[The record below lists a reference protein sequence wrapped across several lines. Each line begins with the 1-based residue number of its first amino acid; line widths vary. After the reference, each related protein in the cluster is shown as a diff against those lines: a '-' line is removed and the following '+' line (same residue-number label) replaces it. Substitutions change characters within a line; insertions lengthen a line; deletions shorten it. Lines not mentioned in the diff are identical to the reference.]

1 MLTYL
6 TAHTPQIGK
15 GHVMSQECRDW
26 LRNSKTEKLFIFIPD
41 ARDYTQFVEETK
53 LCVSKTCQV
62 TTVMLKP
69 LGSDFESPNE
79 IQALAWD
86 NLNTI
91 TSQMDT
97 NAPKTMF
104 LGRGPAL
111 HDHLMWLAAK
121 CRDGV
126 KTIHFDDKGI
136 VETEAIPPS
145 IDENKKGFTTM
156 AGLIENHVEDIVKQ
170 RAQNVGW
177 SHAHRL
183 AGRPGGALESGIRKA
198 LTPAINAGM
207 VELLEVDGGKT
218 VSYKIAPKGIE
229 AAILAYSKARKLS
242 QEPQREVL
250 MSFARLPKIQRQNE
264 EEQIMPFSFFNMIAP
279 LQPVDGLICVLQ
291 HHEDSIDGTHIMTL
305 NQACERFQDSRIIGN
320 LRHVRQSLEHRCME
334 DSILFSNHVVVINP
348 KPNTATSLD
357 FTTQLLA
364 ALNEFEK
371 MHGGHRLRIDMTGP
385 LTQIRSSAS
394 MLGLN
399 MHARMTY
406 TVKPDS
412 KHSKKHHSINLP
424 GMEAF
429 EAFQQV
435 SKVNKNNQYDVKM
448 LKVLLA
454 YEHQTIESE
463 PDEFDFFEDVA
474 HKQEPPTLP
483 ELLKFAKENTPDGA
497 DRIPNEQGNR
507 VVKRLR
513 LRGLVAV
520 TVLRDK
526 AKTRYE
532 LTDIGHF
539 VASQLA
545 HMEEG
550 ASSA

>member
-1 MLTYL
+1 MLSYL

-385 LTQIRSSAS
+385 LTQVRSSAS

>member
-385 LTQIRSSAS
+385 LTQVRSSAS

>member
-1 MLTYL
+1 MFTYL
-6 TAHTPQIGK
+6 TAHTLQTGK
-15 GHVMSQECRDW
+15 EYAMSQECRNW
-26 LRNSKTEKLFIFIPD
+26 LRNSNTEKLFIFAPD
-41 ARDYTQFVEETK
+41 GRDYTQFVEETK
-53 LCVSKTCQV
+53 LCLNKTCQV
-62 TTVMLKP
+62 TTIMLKP
-69 LGSDFESPNE
+69 LASDFESPDE

-91 TSQMDT
+91 TSQMDAK
-97 NAPKTMF
+97 APKTVF

-126 KTIHFDDKGI
+126 KTIHFDD
-136 VETEAIPPS
+136 VNVTETEAIPPS

-156 AGLIENHVEDIVKQ
+156 AGLLENHVEDIVNQ

-183 AGRPGGALESGIRKA
+183 AGRPGGALESGIRRA
-198 LTPAINAGM
+198 LTPAISSGM

-229 AAILAYSKARKLS
+229 AAILAYSKARELS
-242 QEPQREVL
+242 EEPQREVL

-264 EEQIMPFSFFNMIAP
+264 EEKIVPFSFFSMIAP

-291 HHEDSIDGTHIMTL
+291 HHEDSIEGTHIMTL
-305 NQACERFQDSRIIGN
+305 NQACERFQDSPIIGN

-334 DSILFSNHVVVINP
+334 DSILFSDHVVIINP
-348 KPNTATSLD
+348 KPNTATSLN

-364 ALNEFEK
+364 ALKEFERK
-371 MHGGHRLRIDMTGP
+371 HGGHRLRIDMTGP

-399 MHARMTY
+399 THARMTY
-406 TVKPDS
+406 TIKPDS

-424 GMEAF
+424 GMEAY

-454 YEHQTIESE
+454 YEHQTIQSE
-463 PDEFDFFEDVA
+463 PDEFDFFEDVT
-474 HKQEPPTLP
+474 HEQEPPTLP
-483 ELLKFAKENTPDGA
+483 ELLKFAKENTPNGA

-507 VVKRLR
+507 VIKRLR

-526 AKTRYE
+526 AKTRYQ

-539 VASQLA
+539 VASQLV
-545 HMEEG
+545 HQGEG
-550 ASSA
+550 AASV

>member
-1 MLTYL
+1 MFTYL
-6 TAHTPQIGK
+6 TAHTPLEGVD
-15 GHVMSQECRDW
+15 HAMSEECRDW
-26 LRNSKTEKLFIFIPD
+26 LRNSNTEKLVIFAPD
-41 ARDYTQFVEETK
+41 GRDYSQFFEETK
-53 LCVSKTCQV
+53 RCVGTTCQV

-91 TSQMDT
+91 TSQMDAK
-97 NAPKTMF
+97 APKTMF
-104 LGRGPAL
+104 FGRGPAL

-126 KTIHFDDKGI
+126 KTIHFDD
-136 VETEAIPPS
+136 VNVTETEAIPPS

-156 AGLIENHVEDIVKQ
+156 AGLLENHVEDIVKQ
-170 RAQNVGW
+170 RAENVGW

-198 LTPAINAGM
+198 LTPSINADM

-229 AAILAYSKARKLS
+229 TAILAYSKARELS
-242 QEPQREVL
+242 EEPQREVL
-250 MSFARLPKIQRQNE
+250 ISFARLPRIQRQNA
-264 EEQIMPFSFFNMIAP
+264 EEQIMPFSFFSMIAP

-305 NQACERFQDSRIIGN
+305 NQACERFEDSLIIGN
-320 LRHVRQSLEHRCME
+320 LRHVRQSLEHRCVE
-334 DSILFSNHVVVINP
+334 DSILFSNHVVIINP
-348 KPNTATSLD
+348 KPNTTTSLD

-364 ALNEFEK
+364 ALNEFER
-371 MHGGHRLRIDMTGP
+371 MHGVHRLRIDMTGP
-385 LTQIRSSAS
+385 LAQIRSSAS

-406 TVKPDS
+406 TIKPDS

-424 GMEAF
+424 GMEAY

-435 SKVNKNNQYDVKM
+435 SMVNKNNQYDVKM

-454 YEHQTIESE
+454 YEHQTIQSK

-474 HKQEPPTLP
+474 QEQEPPTLP
-483 ELLKFAKENTPDGA
+483 ELLKFANENTPDGTE
-497 DRIPNEQGNR
+497 RIPKEQGNR
-507 VVKRLR
+507 VIKRLR
-513 LRGLVAV
+513 MRGLVAV

-545 HMEEG
+545 HQEEG
-550 ASSA
+550 AENV

>member
-1 MLTYL
+1 MFTYL
-6 TAHTPQIGK
+6 TAHNPLEGQE
-15 GHVMSQECRDW
+15 HAMSQGCRDW
-26 LRNSKTEKLFIFIPD
+26 LRNSNTEKVIIFAPD
-41 ARDYTQFVEETK
+41 SRDYSEYIEETK
-53 LCVSKTCQV
+53 HCLSATCELE
-62 TTVMLKP
+62 TVMLKP
-69 LGSDFESPNE
+69 LNSDFESPRE
-79 IQALAWD
+79 IQALAWH

-91 TSQMDT
+91 TSKMDAT
-97 NAPKTMF
+97 ASKTIF

-126 KTIHFDDKGI
+126 NTIHFDDKEVI
-136 VETEAIPPS
+136 EAEAISPS
-145 IDENKKGFTTM
+145 IDENKKGFTTL
-156 AGLIENHVEDIVKQ
+156 AGLLQNHVEDISTQ
-170 RAQNVGW
+170 RAENVGW

-183 AGRPGGALESGIRKA
+183 GGHPGGAVESGVRKA
-198 LTPAINAGM
+198 LTPAIDSGM
-207 VELLEVDGGKT
+207 VELLEVDGGKS

-229 AAILAYSKARKLS
+229 AAMLAYSKARKLS
-242 QEPQREVL
+242 EEPQREVL
-250 MSFARLPKIQRQNE
+250 VSFPRLPMIQRQND

-305 NQACERFQDSRIIGN
+305 NQACEKFEDSFIIGN

-348 KPNTATSLD
+348 KPNTTTSLD
-357 FTTQLLA
+357 FITELLA

-371 MHGGHRLRIDMTGP
+371 KHGGHRLRIDMTGP
-385 LTQIRSSAS
+385 LSQVRAS
-394 MLGLN
+394 TSMFGLN

-406 TVKPDS
+406 TLKPGL
-412 KHSKKHHSINLP
+412 KHSKKHHSITLP

-454 YEHQTIESE
+454 YEDQTNESNH
-463 PDEFDFFEDVA
+463 DEFDFFADVA
-474 HKQEPPTLP
+474 QEQEPPTLP

-507 VVKRLR
+507 VIKRLR

-545 HMEEG
+545 HLGEG
-550 ASSA
+550 VASV

>member
-1 MLTYL
+1 LE
-6 TAHTPQIGK
+6 GV
-15 GHVMSQECRDW
+15 GHAMSEECRDW
-26 LRNSKTEKLFIFIPD
+26 LRNSNTEKLVIFLPD
-41 ARDYTQFVEETK
+41 SRDYSQFFEETK
-53 LCVSKTCQV
+53 LCLSKTCQL

-69 LGSDFESPNE
+69 LGSEFESPDE

-91 TSQMDT
+91 TSQMDAE
-97 NAPKTMF
+97 APKTIF

-126 KTIHFDDKGI
+126 KTIHFDD
-136 VETEAIPPS
+136 VNVTETEAIPPS
-145 IDENKKGFTTM
+145 IDENKMGFTTM
-156 AGLIENHVEDIVKQ
+156 AGLLENHVEDIVKQ
-170 RAQNVGW
+170 RAENVGW

-198 LTPAINAGM
+198 LAPAISSRM

-218 VSYKIAPKGIE
+218 VSYKIAPQGIE
-229 AAILAYSKARKLS
+229 AAILAYSKARELS
-242 QEPQREVL
+242 EEPQREVL
-250 MSFARLPKIQRQNE
+250 MSFVRLPRIQRQNE

-305 NQACERFQDSRIIGN
+305 NQACEKFEDSLIIGN
-320 LRHVRQSLEHRCME
+320 LRHVRQSLEHRCIE

-348 KPNTATSLD
+348 KPNTATCLG

-406 TVKPDS
+406 TIKPDS

-424 GMEAF
+424 GMEAYQ
-429 EAFQQV
+429 AFQQV

-448 LKVLLA
+448 LKILWA

-463 PDEFDFFEDVA
+463 HDVFDFFEDVT
-474 HKQEPPTLP
+474 HEQEPPTLP
-483 ELLKFAKENTPDGA
+483 ELLKFATENTPEGA
-497 DRIPNEQGNR
+497 DRIPKEQGNR
-507 VVKRLR
+507 VIKRLR

-539 VASQLA
+539 VASQLV
-545 HMEEG
+545 HLQEG
-550 ASSA
+550 VASV

>member
-6 TAHTPQIGK
+6 TAHTPQIGE

-91 TSQMDT
+91 TSEMDT

-385 LTQIRSSAS
+385 LTQVRSSAS

>member
-1 MLTYL
+1 MSTYL
-6 TAHTPQIGK
+6 TAHPPQIGK

-385 LTQIRSSAS
+385 LTQVRSSAS

>member
-91 TSQMDT
+91 TSEMDT

-385 LTQIRSSAS
+385 LTQVRSSAS

>member
-6 TAHTPQIGK
+6 TAHAPQIGK
-15 GHVMSQECRDW
+15 EHVMSQECRDW
-26 LRNSKTEKLFIFIPD
+26 LGNSKTEKLFIFIPD

-385 LTQIRSSAS
+385 LTQVRSSAS

>member
-242 QEPQREVL
+242 HEPQREVL

-385 LTQIRSSAS
+385 LTQVRSSAS

>member
-348 KPNTATSLD
+348 KLNTATSLD

-385 LTQIRSSAS
+385 LTQVRSSAS

>member
-1 MLTYL
+1 MFTYL
-6 TAHTPQIGK
+6 TAHTLQTGEEYA
-15 GHVMSQECRDW
+15 MSQECRDW
-26 LRNSKTEKLFIFIPD
+26 LRNSNTEKLFIFAPD
-41 ARDYTQFVEETK
+41 GRDYTQFVEETK
-53 LCVSKTCQV
+53 ICLNKACQV
-62 TTVMLKP
+62 TTIMLKP
-69 LGSDFESPNE
+69 LGSDFESPDE

-91 TSQMDT
+91 TSQMDAK
-97 NAPKTMF
+97 APKTMF

-126 KTIHFDDKGI
+126 KTIHFDD
-136 VETEAIPPS
+136 VNVTETEAIPPS

-156 AGLIENHVEDIVKQ
+156 AGLLENHVEDTVKQ
-170 RAQNVGW
+170 RAENVGW

-198 LTPAINAGM
+198 LTPAIKSGM

-229 AAILAYSKARKLS
+229 TAILAYSKARELS
-242 QEPQREVL
+242 EEPQREVL
-250 MSFARLPKIQRQNE
+250 ISFTRLPRIQRQNE
-264 EEQIMPFSFFNMIAP
+264 EEQIMPFSFFGMIAP
-279 LQPVDGLICVLQ
+279 LQPIDGLICVLQ

-305 NQACERFQDSRIIGN
+305 TQACEKFEDSLIIGN

-334 DSILFSNHVVVINP
+334 DSILFSHHVVVINP

-371 MHGGHRLRIDMTGP
+371 KHGGHRLRIDMTGP

-399 MHARMTY
+399 THARMTY
-406 TVKPDS
+406 TIKPDS
-412 KHSKKHHSINLP
+412 KHSKKHHSVNLP
-424 GMEAF
+424 GMEAY

-435 SKVNKNNQYDVKM
+435 NKVNKNNQYDVKM

-463 PDEFDFFEDVA
+463 HDEFDFFEDVT
-474 HKQEPPTLP
+474 HEQEPPTLP
-483 ELLKFAKENTPDGA
+483 ELLKFAKANTPDGA
-497 DRIPNEQGNR
+497 NRIPNEQGNR
-507 VVKRLR
+507 VIKRLR

-532 LTDIGHF
+532 LTDVGHF

-545 HMEEG
+545 HLEQG
-550 ASSA
+550 AASV

>member
-1 MLTYL
+1 
-6 TAHTPQIGK
+6 
-15 GHVMSQECRDW
+15 
-26 LRNSKTEKLFIFIPD
+26 
-41 ARDYTQFVEETK
+41 
-53 LCVSKTCQV
+53 
-62 TTVMLKP
+62 MLKP
-69 LGSDFESPNE
+69 LGSEFESPDE

-91 TSQMDT
+91 TSQMDAE
-97 NAPKTMF
+97 APKTIF

-126 KTIHFDDKGI
+126 KTIHFDD
-136 VETEAIPPS
+136 VNVTETEAIPPS
-145 IDENKKGFTTM
+145 IDENKMGFTTM
-156 AGLIENHVEDIVKQ
+156 AGLLENHVEDIVKQ
-170 RAQNVGW
+170 RAENVGW

-198 LTPAINAGM
+198 LAPAISSRM

-218 VSYKIAPKGIE
+218 VSYKIAPQGIE
-229 AAILAYSKARKLS
+229 AAILAYSKARELS
-242 QEPQREVL
+242 EEPQREVL
-250 MSFARLPKIQRQNE
+250 MSFVRLPRIQRQNE

-305 NQACERFQDSRIIGN
+305 NQACEKFEDSLIIGN
-320 LRHVRQSLEHRCME
+320 LRHVRQSLEHRCIE

-348 KPNTATSLD
+348 KPNTATCLG

-406 TVKPDS
+406 TIKPDS

-424 GMEAF
+424 GMEAYQ
-429 EAFQQV
+429 AFQQV

-448 LKVLLA
+448 LKILWA

-463 PDEFDFFEDVA
+463 HDVFDFFEDVT
-474 HKQEPPTLP
+474 HEQEPPTLP
-483 ELLKFAKENTPDGA
+483 ELLKFATENTPEGA
-497 DRIPNEQGNR
+497 DRIPKEQGNR
-507 VVKRLR
+507 VIKRLR

-539 VASQLA
+539 VASQLV
-545 HMEEG
+545 HLQEG
-550 ASSA
+550 VASV

>member
-1 MLTYL
+1 MFTYL
-6 TAHTPQIGK
+6 TAHTPLEGV
-15 GHVMSQECRDW
+15 GHAMSEECRDW
-26 LRNSKTEKLFIFIPD
+26 LRNSNTEKLVIFLPD
-41 ARDYTQFVEETK
+41 SRDYSQFFEETK
-53 LCVSKTCQV
+53 LCLSKTCQL

-69 LGSDFESPNE
+69 LGSEFESPDE

-91 TSQMDT
+91 TSQMDAE
-97 NAPKTMF
+97 APKTIF

-126 KTIHFDDKGI
+126 KTIHFDD
-136 VETEAIPPS
+136 VNVTETEAIPPS
-145 IDENKKGFTTM
+145 IDENKMGFTTM
-156 AGLIENHVEDIVKQ
+156 AGLLENHVEDIVKQ
-170 RAQNVGW
+170 RAENVGW

-183 AGRPGGALESGIRKA
+183 A
-198 LTPAINAGM
+198 PAISSRM

-218 VSYKIAPKGIE
+218 VSYKIAPQGIE
-229 AAILAYSKARKLS
+229 AAILAYSKARELS
-242 QEPQREVL
+242 EEPQREVL
-250 MSFARLPKIQRQNE
+250 MSFVRLPRIQRQNE

-305 NQACERFQDSRIIGN
+305 NQACEKFEDSLIIGN
-320 LRHVRQSLEHRCME
+320 LRHVRQSLEHRCIE

-348 KPNTATSLD
+348 KPNTATCLG

-406 TVKPDS
+406 TIKPDS

-424 GMEAF
+424 GMEAYQ
-429 EAFQQV
+429 AFQQV

-448 LKVLLA
+448 LKILWA

-463 PDEFDFFEDVA
+463 HDVFDFFEDVT
-474 HKQEPPTLP
+474 HEQEPPTLP
-483 ELLKFAKENTPDGA
+483 ELLKFATENTPEGA
-497 DRIPNEQGNR
+497 DRIPKEQGNR
-507 VVKRLR
+507 VIKRLR

-539 VASQLA
+539 VASQLV
-545 HMEEG
+545 HLQEG
-550 ASSA
+550 VASV

>member
-6 TAHTPQIGK
+6 TAHAPQIGK
-15 GHVMSQECRDW
+15 EHVMSQECRDW

-385 LTQIRSSAS
+385 LTQVRSSAS

>member
-1 MLTYL
+1 MLSYL

-385 LTQIRSSAS
+385 LTQVRSSAS

-483 ELLKFAKENTPDGA
+483 QLLKFAKENTPDGA